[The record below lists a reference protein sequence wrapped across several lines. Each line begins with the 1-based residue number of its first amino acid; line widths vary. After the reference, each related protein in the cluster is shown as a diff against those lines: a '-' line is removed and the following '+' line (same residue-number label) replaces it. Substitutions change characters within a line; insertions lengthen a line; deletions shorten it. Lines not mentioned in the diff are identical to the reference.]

1 MPQPLSERTASFTDS
16 VIRRMTR
23 VSLKYGA
30 VNLSQGFPDFE
41 PPQAI
46 LERLAQVARE
56 GPHQYSV
63 TWGAQNFREALARK
77 QSRYM
82 GRTIDP
88 DKEIVATC
96 GSTEAMMCAM
106 MTAANPGDKVIVF
119 SPFYENYGADTILS
133 GAEPIYVPLH
143 PPAFTFD
150 VDELEAAF
158 RQRPKALV
166 LCNPSN
172 PCGRVFTREELLTI
186 AEMATKYDTYVI
198 LLFREG
204 EITYPD
210 RQNKG
215 KRKTRSISE
224 IVKRESIR
232 PKHGAL
238 LFRLTNYFKSKN
250 ILQIG
255 TTMGLSTLYLTSYAT
270 GLKCIALENVPEFA
284 TIARQAFAKEGRN
297 PVDLRI
303 GNYKDLL
310 PQALNDI
317 NSLDFVFFNTL
328 YEQHN
333 NLWLFN
339 ECMKYAHND
348 TVFVFEGIK
357 ASRKMRE
364 LWEEICACPEV
375 TVTLD
380 LYSLGIVLFNK
391 KLHKRDY
398 IVYF

>member
-1 MPQPLSERTASFTDS
+1 MQIIPKVNTLRKGALLYRCIRYRKGFGVHSPFVFNLITKVIEEKCSYYSFYD
-16 VIRRMTR
+16 IE
-23 VSLKYGA
+23 L
-30 VNLSQGFPDFE
+30 L
-41 PPQAI
+41 
-46 LERLAQVARE
+46 
-56 GPHQYSV
+56 
-63 TWGAQNFREALARK
+63 RK
-77 QSRYM
+77 Q
-82 GRTIDP
+82 
-88 DKEIVATC
+88 
-96 GSTEAMMCAM
+96 
-106 MTAANPGDKVIVF
+106 
-119 SPFYENYGADTILS
+119 
-133 GAEPIYVPLH
+133 
-143 PPAFTFD
+143 
-150 VDELEAAF
+150 
-158 RQRPKALV
+158 
-166 LCNPSN
+166 
-172 PCGRVFTREELLTI
+172 LL
-186 AEMATKYDTYVI
+186 
-198 LLFREG
+198 
-204 EITYPD
+204 
-210 RQNKG
+210 Q
-215 KRKTRSISE
+215 TRSIGE

-270 GLKCIALENVPEFA
+270 GLRCIAMENVPEFA
-284 TIARQAFAKEGRN
+284 AIDRQAFDKEGRN

-303 GNYKDLL
+303 GNNKDLL

-328 YEQHN
+328 YEQQN

-348 TVFVFEGIK
+348 TVFVIEGIK